1 MKTKLFTILGFCLLL
16 ISCSE
21 QKKERFNYTL
31 IKSMMNVTSEQA
43 EKFDAVTATY
53 TKLGKETY
61 EKFHT
66 NKEQLAQE
74 LQKVGMQQD
83 AEIKSI
89 LNDEQYLIYERE
101 IKIER
106 EGREQHNMKLISEA
120 LALDSAQRIKFTL
133 ANEAFYTT
141 LIDNHDNYHGKP
153 DVYLE
158 YYKELDVS
166 RKAAFKK
173 LMTED
178 QYSNYLKLAD
188 QYNIGKSEH

>member
-1 MKTKLFTILGFCLLL
+1 
-16 ISCSE
+16 
-21 QKKERFNYTL
+21 
-31 IKSMMNVTSEQA
+31 
-43 EKFDAVTATY
+43 
-53 TKLGKETY
+53 
-61 EKFHT
+61 
-66 NKEQLAQE
+66 
-74 LQKVGMQQD
+74 
-83 AEIKSI
+83 

>member
-1 MKTKLFTILGFCLLL
+1 MKTKLLPIFGLFLLL
-16 ISCSE
+16 SCNE

-31 IKSMMNVTSEQA
+31 IKSVMEITKEQT

-61 EKFHT
+61 EKYHED
-66 NKEQLAQE
+66 KERLAQE
-74 LQKVGMQQD
+74 LKKVGMQQD

-89 LNDEQYLIYERE
+89 LNQEQYLIYERE

-106 EGREQHNMKLISEA
+106 EGREKHNMKLISEV
-120 LALDSAQRIKFTL
+120 LGLDSAQIIRFNL

-153 DVYLE
+153 DVCLE
-158 YYKELDVS
+158 YYKELDLS
-166 RKAAFKK
+166 RKAAFEK
-173 LMTED
+173 LMTPE
-178 QYSNYLKLAD
+178 QYSKYLKLAD

>member
-1 MKTKLFTILGFCLLL
+1 MKTKLFIIFGLGLL

-21 QKKERFNYTL
+21 QKKERFNYAL
-31 IKSMMNVTSEQA
+31 IKSMMTITSEQTK
-43 EKFDAVTATY
+43 KFDAITATH
-53 TKLGKETY
+53 TKLGRETY
-61 EKFHT
+61 EKFHE

-89 LNDEQYLIYERE
+89 LNEEQYLIYERE

-106 EGREQHNMKLISEA
+106 EGREKYNMKLISEA
-120 LALDSAQRIKFTL
+120 LALDSGQHIKFDLT
-133 ANEAFYTT
+133 NEAFYTT

-158 YYKELDVS
+158 YYKELDSS
-166 RKAAFKK
+166 RKAAFEK
-173 LMTED
+173 LMTAE
-178 QYSNYLKLAD
+178 QYSKYLKLAE
-188 QYNIGKSEH
+188 QYGIGKSED